1 MADDTTDYIKSIS
14 NIPTD
19 IPEGPTI
26 YPGKPVGQ
34 PGGPY
39 QRKSVVEEEMGK
51 SPDYIAGEHNFKPV
65 ASVRFPDKN
74 IHVVPL
80 SNTKVRGVTP
90 VGLSG
95 SVTLPVRGERVFD
108 LGDGIREP
116 LEKRLG
122 RLLESATT
130 KIAGPT
136 DLGQN
141 ASVQEASNSNAAY
154 VKTELDKLRELA
166 KQELSKRQGQGRLE
180 IRPLNTHL
188 GSVVADQ
195 TRPTPP
201 VAVPTPTHTPTTTN
215 EGPAN
220 EATSELMDEAQQL
233 EEELQGLQQNLLS
246 LTTPAQQKAA
256 PITQPVSPQPDQ
268 VTRLLTDRAELIN
281 KINELALAYQQEEVL
296 RKKAESKLY
305 SVTSEFNIRLA
316 RLQSERDDLQ
326 KRVLAVEKSQADQVK
341 SVSATLPEN
350 PAQVEFLKQQLASSD
365 NERAGMRLQIQRLEA
380 LVQELGGA
388 KKTGAEKRQAVSPQ
402 GVVEGQPAAPTAR
415 IVKPQIAVGRMA
427 PSLTTAPNVING
439 LIKDS
444 KGMLLSNAIIVVKND
459 GGDPVRALKTNKIG
473 QFAISTPLPN
483 GTYTMEIESPG
494 HSFDLIQVDIKG
506 QVMPPIEIR
515 SHN

>member
-34 PGGPY
+34 PGSPY
-39 QRKSVVEEEMGK
+39 QRKSVVEEQIGE
-51 SPDYIAGEHNFKPV
+51 SPDYIASEHNFRPV

-108 LGDGIREP
+108 LGEGIREP

-122 RLLESATT
+122 RLLENATT

-141 ASVQEASNSNAAY
+141 ASTQETSNSNAAY

-166 KQELSKRQGQGRLE
+166 KQELSKRQGQSRLE
-180 IRPLNTHL
+180 IRPLNTRM

-195 TRPTPP
+195 VVTTPP
-201 VAVPTPTHTPTTTN
+201 VVPTPANITTITS
-215 EGPAN
+215 ERVAN
-220 EATSELMDEAQQL
+220 EATSELIGEAQQL
-233 EEELQGLQQNLLS
+233 EKELKGLQQNLLS
-246 LTTPAQQKAA
+246 LTAPPQKVTT
-256 PITQPVSPQPDQ
+256 PITQTVPQQPDQ
-268 VTRLLTDRAELIN
+268 VTKLLTDRAELIN
-281 KINELALAYQQEEVL
+281 KINELALAYQQEEAL
-296 RKKAESKLY
+296 RKKTESKLY
-305 SVTSEFNIRLA
+305 ALTNEFNIRLA

-326 KRVLAVEKSQADQVK
+326 KRVSAVEKSQAAQIRPVP
-341 SVSATLPEN
+341 TTPPETQS
-350 PAQVEFLKQQLASSD
+350 QVEFLKQQLINSD
-365 NERAGMRLQIQRLEA
+365 NERKGMQLQIQRLEA
-380 LVQELGGA
+380 FIQELEGA
-388 KKTGAEKRQAVSPQ
+388 KKTETEKRQVVRPRI
-402 GVVEGQPAAPTAR
+402 VVEGQPTTPTTR
-415 IVKPQIAVGRMA
+415 TVKPQIAIGRMA
-427 PSLTTAPNVING
+427 PPLTTAPNVING

-459 GGDPVRALKTNKIG
+459 SGDPVRALKTNKIG